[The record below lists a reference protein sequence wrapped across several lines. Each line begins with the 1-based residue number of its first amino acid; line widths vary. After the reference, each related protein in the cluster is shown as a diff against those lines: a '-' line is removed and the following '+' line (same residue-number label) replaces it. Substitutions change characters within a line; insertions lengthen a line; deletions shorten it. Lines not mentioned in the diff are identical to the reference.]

1 MESQRKISQSFAI
14 LQQFNQQITHDDFNP
29 VWNASGITY
38 EDHII
43 GQKDILEPMLSQFAC
58 EPTQTQGL
66 TQTVLEA
73 LPGEFDRINIIVL
86 MDSVQVETGF
96 LAESVS
102 EITQSYNRLLSST
115 SNRIRIK
122 ATRLEQDR
130 QHIRDHGPILG
141 LLCHN
146 VLELKACFATHLKG
160 GSFIRQRYGNYKKI
174 AQIYTWLQSKAKKEH
189 KNFFSELELLAF
201 KQLQRK
207 SRREMTPAMTKRL
220 LHCNADSAEILS
232 AAYQQLPTT
241 PLGFRPHYS

>member
-14 LQQFNQQITHDDFNP
+14 LQQFNQQISHDDFTP
-29 VWNASGITY
+29 AWNASDITY

-73 LPGEFDRINIIVL
+73 LPGEFNKINIIVL
-86 MDSVQVETGF
+86 MDSMQVETGF
-96 LAESVS
+96 LAESIP
-102 EITQSYNRLLSST
+102 EITQSYNRLFLGA

-122 ATRLEQDR
+122 ATRMEQDR

-146 VLELKACFATHLKG
+146 VLELKACFSTHLKDDG
-160 GSFIRQRYGNYKKI
+160 FICQRYGKYKKL
-174 AQIYTWLQSKAKKEH
+174 AQVHTWLESKGEIEH
-189 KNFFSELELLAF
+189 KNFFSQLESLAF

-220 LHCNADSAEILS
+220 LHCDADSAEILS
-232 AAYQQLPTT
+232 AAYQQLPTA
-241 PLGFRPHYS
+241 PLGLH